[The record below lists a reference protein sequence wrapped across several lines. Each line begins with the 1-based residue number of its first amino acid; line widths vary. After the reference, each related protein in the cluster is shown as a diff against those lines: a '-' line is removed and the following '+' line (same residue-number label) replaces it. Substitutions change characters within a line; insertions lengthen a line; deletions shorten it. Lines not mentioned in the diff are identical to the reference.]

1 MGETE
6 TVFNTSP
13 QTGLTAAEV
22 AERVAAG
29 KVNGEQTVRTKSVA
43 DILRSNIL
51 TFFNFVFIVLAVLL
65 AGFVPDG
72 MDGIGNFGFLILIVF
87 NTLVGII
94 QELRAKRTM
103 DRLSLLSAPKALVI
117 RDGEEKEIPLE
128 EIVLDDITEL
138 AAGRQVCADGVV
150 VEAAAKSTNR

>member
-1 MGETE
+1 MEE
-6 TVFNTSP
+6 LQEFITSP
-13 QTGLTAAEV
+13 DTGLTSAEV
-22 AERVAAG
+22 EERVKAG

-43 DILRSNIL
+43 QILRSNIV

-65 AGFVPDG
+65 AGFVPSG

-103 DRLSLLSAPKALVI
+103 DKLALLSAPKAVVI
-117 RDGEEKEIPLE
+117 RDGEAKEIAIE
-128 EIVLDDITEL
+128 QIVLDDIAEL
-138 AAGRQVCADGVV
+138 SAGRQVCADGII
-150 VEAAAKSTNR
+150 VEAAAK